1 MDGICRIMARKE
13 VKTKQGNQDNS
24 YSLVTKKLLGSLEC
38 EVMECM
44 WESNEA
50 TVQHVLQ
57 VISRRRPL
65 AYTTIMTVMVHLVD
79 KGLLTRNSEGKK
91 YLYKV
96 AQSREE
102 FVHAAS
108 QKMVR
113 QTLSDFGDM
122 AIAGFMGEISRV
134 KPEKLHELRDLLR
147 EALDEKT
154 APE

>member
-24 YSLVTKKLLGSLEC
+24 YSLVSKKLLGSLEC

-57 VISRRRPL
+57 VISKKRPL
-65 AYTTIMTVMVHLVD
+65 AYTTVMTVMGHLAE
-79 KGLLTRNSEGKK
+79 KGILTRTSEGKR

-96 AQSREE
+96 ALNREE
-102 FVHAAS
+102 FVRTAS
-108 QKMVR
+108 QNMVR
-113 QTLSDFGDM
+113 QTLSDFGDL
-122 AIAGFMGEISRV
+122 AIAGFMGEISKV
-134 KPEKLHELRDLLR
+134 KPEEIEKLRDLLR
-147 EALDEKT
+147 EALDEKA

>member
-1 MDGICRIMARKE
+1 MGLAAYMAKKE
-13 VKTKQGNQDNS
+13 VKTKQGSQDNS
-24 YSLVTKKLLGSLEC
+24 FRLVSRKLLGSLES

-50 TVQHVLQ
+50 TVQDVLQ
-57 VISRRRPL
+57 VVRRKHPL
-65 AYTTIMTVMVHLVD
+65 AYTTIMTVMVHLVK

-102 FVHAAS
+102 FVRRVS
-108 QKMVR
+108 QNMVR
-113 QTLSDFGDM
+113 QTLTDFGDM
-122 AIAGFMGEISRV
+122 AIAGFMGEISKV